1 MSSNILDKLTYTLVL
16 NSADKVSGNNNNATF
31 NINWAA
37 FLPMK
42 YSYYKVI
49 FNFQTVGGSYK
60 DATYV
65 AIPTVFSTAKI
76 ITNLQGASFSYDS
89 STNSGTNVLGLIQRD
104 IQTTTSSSNTLACF
118 FYQNASKTIIK
129 PSSNNFTIS
138 IYNNYLTNT
147 LLVDTNAGG
156 TALLTDMS
164 AWTAMLEFIPIS
176 DSITM

>member
-16 NSADKVSGNNNNATF
+16 NSADKVTGNNNNASF

-49 FNFQTVGGSYK
+49 FNFQTIGGNYK
-60 DATYV
+60 DATYNLV
-65 AIPTVFSTAKI
+65 PTVFSTAKI

-89 STNSGTNVLGLIQRD
+89 STNSGTNVLGLLQRD
-104 IQTTTSSSNTLACF
+104 IQTTTSNSNTLACF

-129 PSSNNFTIS
+129 PSSNIFTIS
-138 IYNNYLTNT
+138 IYNNYLANT
-147 LLVDTNAGG
+147 LLVDTNSGG

-164 AWTAMLEFIPIS
+164 AWTAMLEFIPIA
-176 DSITM
+176 DSLTM